1 MSILRLIAARL
12 LCAVGEPYRYAE
24 TVLTTICAGEEF
36 SAKGKVVLDEG
47 WKSIERKVLGDLLS
61 KKKEPAALPDVQKQ
75 SRCSIAGAELKE
87 GQTSPPKHY
96 NDVICYHCG

>member
-61 KKKEPAALPDVQKQ
+61 KRKNLRHCRMCRSRAGTALQAQ
-75 SRCSIAGAELKE
+75 S
-87 GQTSPPKHY
+87 
-96 NDVICYHCG
+96 